1 MKERERKKEI
11 FIERDR
17 KREREREGDRKRGRK
32 TTYRISS
39 PKISVKIK
47 EILH

>member
-1 MKERERKKEI
+1 MKEREEERDI
-11 FIERDR
+11 YRRDR
-17 KREREREGDRKRGRK
+17 KKEREGDRKRGRK

-47 EILH
+47 EILR